1 MPHLGQGRHRSRVPR
16 RSVWVVPELDD
27 LLRRLQSAGQLA
39 HVRTLPGRAPRP
51 GHLARPLP
59 TGLLPYV
66 PDSGLWSHQAAAI
79 DLVRDGSS
87 IAIATGT
94 ASGKSLCFQLPI
106 GEVVTE
112 GGTALLL
119 YPTKALAQ
127 DQLRSFGALD
137 LPGITAVTY
146 DGDSTPGQK
155 AWARHHA
162 NVVLTNPDM
171 LHAGILP
178 FHGRWATF
186 LRRLRVVV
194 LDELHTLRGV
204 FGTHVAHLLRRLRR
218 LCAVYGSSPVFVCC
232 SATIGHPALLA
243 SAVTG
248 VDVVPV
254 VEDGS
259 PSGERVFALWDP
271 PAGGSAHTETAR
283 LLAALVD
290 GGHRT
295 IAFTRSRRG
304 AELVAALAR
313 DRLPADLAAFVRPYR
328 GGYLPE
334 ERREIEQ
341 ALFAGELRGVAATNA
356 LELGVDI
363 GGLDACILDGFPGTI
378 ASMWQQAGRVGRTG
392 AASVSVLVAGE
403 DALDHWLMAHPDEL
417 FSRLPEPAVVNP
429 TNPFVLAPHVACAA
443 YERPLEVADR
453 EVWGPELDE
462 AVRALVQDDVL
473 AVREGRVAYCGRGFP
488 ASSIGLRSGTS
499 GEYRI
504 VDPDGRMIGTVDEGR
519 AFDSVHPGAI
529 YLHQGQHYRVER
541 LDLDDR
547 AAWVA
552 PADGAEWTEARTI
565 TDLAIASEED
575 CVRVGRARLSIGRVE
590 VSQQVVGYQRRAAGS
605 GEVLGRSNLDLP
617 ATRLATRA
625 FWYTV
630 HEDLLEDA
638 GLAPRQ
644 VPGSLHAAEH
654 AAIGMLPLFTI
665 CDRWDVGGVSTAFHG
680 QTGEATIFIYD
691 GYIGGAGIAELGF
704 AAGRGHLDA
713 TLTAIL
719 GCPCEAGCPSC
730 VQSPKCG
737 NWNEPLDKHGAV
749 ALLSTFLEVRPARGS
764 GAGGGAPGIPAGRL
778 PVPAAPVR
786 RRNR

>member
-1 MPHLGQGRHRSRVPR
+1 M
-16 RSVWVVPELDD
+16 PELDD
-27 LLRRLQSAGQLA
+27 LLRELDNAGQLA
-39 HVRTLPGRAPRP
+39 HLRSLPGRPGRP
-51 GHLARPLP
+51 GALCRPLP
-59 TGLLPYV
+59 KELCGYV
-66 PDSGLWSHQAAAI
+66 PAGGLWSHQAAAI
-79 DLVRDGSS
+79 DLVRDGHSV
-87 IAIATGT
+87 AIATGT

-106 GEVVTE
+106 AEAVAD

-127 DQLRSFGALD
+127 DQLRALGGLD
-137 LPGITAVTY
+137 LPGLVAVTY
-146 DGDSTPGQK
+146 DGDSTSEQK

-162 NVVLTNPDM
+162 NVVLSNPDM

-218 LCAVYGSSPVFVCC
+218 LCAVHGSSPVFVCC
-232 SATIGHPALLA
+232 SATIGHPEVLA
-243 SAVTG
+243 AAVTG
-248 VDVVPV
+248 VDVIPV

-259 PSGERVFALWDP
+259 PSGDRVFALWDP
-271 PAGGSAHTETAR
+271 KPGGSAHTETSR
-283 LLAALVD
+283 LLAALVAS
-290 GGHRT
+290 GHRT

-313 DRLPADLAAFVRPYR
+313 QRLPADLAATVRPYR
-328 GGYLPE
+328 GGYLAE

-341 ALFAGELRGVAATNA
+341 ALFASELRGVAATSA

-378 ASMWQQAGRVGRTG
+378 ASMWQQAGRVGRGGETSL
-392 AASVSVLVAGE
+392 AVLVAGD

-417 FSRLPEPAVVNP
+417 FTRLPEPAVVNP
-429 TNPFVLAPHVACAA
+429 ANPFVLGPHVACAA
-443 YERPLEVADR
+443 YERPLEVSDR
-453 EVWGPELDE
+453 DLWGPELDE
-462 AVRALVQDDVL
+462 AVRSLVQDDTL
-473 AVREGRVAYCGRGFP
+473 RVREGRVAYCGRGFP
-488 ASSIGLRSGTS
+488 ASAIGLRSGTS

-541 LDLDDR
+541 LDLDDH

-552 PADGAEWTEARTI
+552 PADGAEWTEARTL
-565 TDLAIASEED
+565 TDLSIVREDD
-575 CVRVGRARLSIGRVE
+575 CVRLGRAHVSIGRVE
-590 VSQQVVGYQRRAAGS
+590 VTQQVVAYQRRAAGS
-605 GEVLGRSNLDLP
+605 GEVLGRDELDLP

-625 FWYTV
+625 FWYTI
-630 HEDLLEDA
+630 HGDLLDDA

-644 VPGSLHAAEH
+644 VPGALHAAEH

-680 QTGEATIFIYD
+680 QTGEATIFVYD
-691 GYIGGAGIAELGF
+691 GYVGGAGIAELGF

-713 TLTAIL
+713 TLAAVV
-719 GCPCEAGCPSC
+719 GCPCEDGCPSC

-737 NWNEPLDKHGAV
+737 NWNEPLDKCGAA
-749 ALLSTFLEVRPARGS
+749 ALLAVCLGVS
-764 GAGGGAPGIPAGRL
+764 GGPGRVERQ
-778 PVPAAPVR
+778 PVPAPR
-786 RRNR
+786 RAR

>member
-1 MPHLGQGRHRSRVPR
+1 M
-16 RSVWVVPELDD
+16 PELDD
-27 LLRRLQSAGQLA
+27 LLRELDNAGQLA
-39 HVRTLPGRAPRP
+39 HVRSLPGRP
-51 GHLARPLP
+51 GCPGALRRPLP
-59 TGLLPYV
+59 KELYGYV
-66 PDSGLWSHQAAAI
+66 PAGGLWSHQAAAI
-79 DLVRDGSS
+79 DLVRDGHSV
-87 IAIATGT
+87 AIATGT

-106 GEVVTE
+106 AEAVAD

-127 DQLRSFGALD
+127 DQLRALGGLD
-137 LPGITAVTY
+137 LPGLVAVTY
-146 DGDSTPGQK
+146 DGDSTSEQK

-162 NVVLTNPDM
+162 NVVLSNPDM

-218 LCAVYGSSPVFVCC
+218 LCAVHGSSPVFVCC
-232 SATIGHPALLA
+232 SATIGHPEVLA
-243 SAVTG
+243 AAVTG
-248 VDVVPV
+248 VDVIPV

-259 PSGERVFALWDP
+259 PSGDRVFALWDP
-271 PAGGSAHTETAR
+271 KPGGSAHTETSR
-283 LLAALVD
+283 LLAALVAS
-290 GGHRT
+290 GHRT

-304 AELVAALAR
+304 AALVAAQAR
-313 DRLPADLAAFVRPYR
+313 QRLPANQAATVRPDR
-328 GGYLPE
+328 GGYLAE

-378 ASMWQQAGRVGRTG
+378 ASMWQQAGRVGRG
-392 AASVSVLVAGE
+392 GEMSLAVLVAGD
-403 DALDHWLMAHPDEL
+403 DALDQWLMAHPDEL
-417 FSRLPEPAVVNP
+417 FTRLPEPAVVNP
-429 TNPFVLAPHVACAA
+429 ANPFVLGPHVACAA
-443 YERPLEVADR
+443 YERPLEVSDR
-453 EVWGPELDE
+453 DLWGPELDE
-462 AVRALVQDDVL
+462 AVRSLVQDDTL
-473 AVREGRVAYCGRGFP
+473 RVREGRVAYCGRGFP
-488 ASSIGLRSGTS
+488 ASAIGLRSGTS

-552 PADGAEWTEARTI
+552 PADGAEWTEARTL
-565 TDLAIASEED
+565 TDLSIVREDD
-575 CVRVGRARLSIGRVE
+575 CVRLGRAQVSIGRVE
-590 VSQQVVGYQRRAAGS
+590 VTQQVVAYQRRAAGS
-605 GEVLGRSNLDLP
+605 GEVLGRDELDLP

-625 FWYTV
+625 FWYTI
-630 HEDLLEDA
+630 HGDLLDDA
-638 GLAPRQ
+638 GLAPRH
-644 VPGSLHAAEH
+644 VPGALHAAEH

-680 QTGEATIFIYD
+680 QTGEATIFVYD
-691 GYIGGAGIAELGF
+691 GYVGGAGIAELGF

-713 TLTAIL
+713 TLAAIV
-719 GCPCEAGCPSC
+719 GCPCEDGCPSC

-737 NWNEPLDKHGAV
+737 NWNEPLDKCGAA
-749 ALLSTFLEVRPARGS
+749 ALLAVCLGVSGGPGRPERQ
-764 GAGGGAPGIPAGRL
+764 
-778 PVPAAPVR
+778 PVPAPR
-786 RRNR
+786 RAR